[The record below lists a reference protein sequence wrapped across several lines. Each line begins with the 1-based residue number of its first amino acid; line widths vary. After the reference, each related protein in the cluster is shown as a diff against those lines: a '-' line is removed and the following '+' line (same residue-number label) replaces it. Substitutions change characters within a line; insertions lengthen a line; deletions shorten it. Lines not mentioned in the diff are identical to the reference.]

1 VSVADVFRLMH
12 EQSVDAGITDWGVG
26 QVTLED
32 VFHKIVGG
40 DHGQGDEQDFLA
52 AGSGQVGYGLAQAE
66 SKAGPTSTA
75 GGAAQL
81 REVVAS

>member
-1 VSVADVFRLMH
+1 MH

-40 DHGQGDEQDFLA
+40 DHGQGDEQDFMA
-52 AGSGQVGYGLAQAE
+52 AGSGQSA
-66 SKAGPTSTA
+66 
-75 GGAAQL
+75 
-81 REVVAS
+81 